1 MSTFAMEYEMTAGN
15 QEKNFLEKCFNIGS
29 NINNLCLNRCLKQL
43 NKLKR
48 DKEYLKS
55 VKAIKSLNKK
65 IENKNVSQTEIK
77 KLKEIKKNLN
87 DKIKYLEKKYKFT
100 ENDIQKYS
108 KIPRKFTG
116 NILNSSIVQK
126 ISSNA
131 FNAVKKIQ
139 YGKAKKIN
147 FKRKGEISLEGKNN
161 KTGFV
166 FDTKTMKLKLNRKL
180 SCNLK
185 SLDKKQRDCFKNRI
199 KFCRVFKKYI
209 RSKKRYFIQIVFEGI
224 PETNFQTGKGEV
236 GLDLGTSTVAISSK
250 EEVKLLKLS
259 ETEQETRKIRILQ
272 RSLERKRRA
281 ANPEN
286 YDEKGKIKKKR
297 KKWKLSKN
305 YFKELEILKET
316 YRIKKVKD
324 DQYKNILVKFI
335 LSQGDI
341 VKVEKNSVTSWKNR
355 SKKTVKNKNNGKF
368 ISKKRFGKT
377 VNNNAPGTFL
387 RKLRE
392 KLLYFGKELIEVN
405 PFKTKA
411 SQFNHIKQ
419 EFKKC
424 SLEVRFK
431 ELEHGIIVQ
440 RDLYSAFLIQNV
452 KNSNEYNIKK
462 INQEF
467 ENFYKKQLEEI
478 ERIKKEEK
486 LKFYIRNHIA

>member
-431 ELEHGIIVQ
+431 ELEQGIIVQ

-452 KNSNEYNIKK
+452 KNSNEYDIKK

-467 ENFYKKQLEEI
+467 GNFYKKQLEEI
-478 ERIKKEEK
+478 ERIKKEGK

>member
-185 SLDKKQRDCFKNRI
+185 SLDKKQWDCFKNRI

-224 PETNFQTGKGEV
+224 PEANFQIGKGEV

-250 EEVKLLKLS
+250 NEVKLLKLS
-259 ETEQETRKIRILQ
+259 ETEQERKKIRNLQ
-272 RSLERKRRA
+272 RSLERKRRI

-305 YFKELEILKET
+305 YFKELKILKET
-316 YRIKKVKD
+316 YRKKKVKD
-324 DQYKNILVKFI
+324 NQYKNILAKFI
-335 LSQGDI
+335 LKQGDT
-341 VKVEKNSVTSWKNR
+341 VKVEKISVTSWKNR
-355 SKKTVKNKNNGKF
+355 TKKTVKNKNNGKI

-377 VNNNAPGTFL
+377 VNNNAPGTLL
-387 RKLRE
+387 RKLKE
-392 KLLYFGKELIEVN
+392 KLLYFEKELIEIN
-405 PFKTKA
+405 PFKVKA

-452 KNSNEYNIKK
+452 KNSNEYDIKK

-467 ENFYKKQLEEI
+467 GNFYKKQLEEI
-478 ERIKKEEK
+478 ERIKKDEK

>member
-185 SLDKKQRDCFKNRI
+185 SLDKKQWDCFKNRI

-224 PETNFQTGKGEV
+224 PETNFQIGKGEV

-250 EEVKLLKLS
+250 NEVKLLKLS

-341 VKVEKNSVTSWKNR
+341 VKTEKTSVNSWKSR
-355 SKKTVKNKNNGKF
+355 SKKTTINKNNGKTM
-368 ISKKRFGKT
+368 SKKRFGKT

-392 KLLYFGKELIEVN
+392 KLLYFEKELIEVN

-431 ELEHGIIVQ
+431 ELEQGIIVQ

-452 KNSNEYNIKK
+452 KNSNEYDIKK

-467 ENFYKKQLEEI
+467 GNFYKKQLEEI
-478 ERIKKEEK
+478 ERIKKEGK
-486 LKFYIRNHIA
+486 LKFYIRNYIA

>member
-452 KNSNEYNIKK
+452 KNSNEYDIKK

-467 ENFYKKQLEEI
+467 GNFYKKQLEEI